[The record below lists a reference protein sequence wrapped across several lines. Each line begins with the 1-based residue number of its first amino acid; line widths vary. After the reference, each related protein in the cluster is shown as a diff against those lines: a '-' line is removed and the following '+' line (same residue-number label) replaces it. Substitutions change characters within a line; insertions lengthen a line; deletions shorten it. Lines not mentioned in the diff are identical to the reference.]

1 MKGVFPSRCAMK
13 PKEKPDEKPEDTK
26 PDIPFVRRGWFVYPI
41 AAIVVVGFIIL
52 LLARTIF
59 VVVKPGEIG
68 VLYDLLFGGTQTTK
82 VYTEGLVVKLP
93 WNQFFHYDTRLQALK
108 TEIQPLSREGMQVH
122 V

>member
-1 MKGVFPSRCAMK
+1 MKGVLPSRCAMK
-13 PKEKPDEKPEDTK
+13 PKEKPEDTK

-41 AAIVVVGFIIL
+41 AAIV
-52 LLARTIF
+52 

-108 TEIQPLSREGMQVH
+108 TEIQPLSREG
-122 V
+122 